1 MVLVRNVQVKICGAG
16 SLSSAWTWTRYRRS
30 LGNHT
35 YLINNQYELQ
45 PGPLIFIC
53 SDFTMLKK
61 LRTVDSYTVNFIFF
75 VTNSV
80 PFMKLQLLTW
90 FLYCTGIYSIVLEI
104 RLWQDL
110 RYFVCKFWNV
120 STVFIYFFK
129 INPLLFFNRFY
140 IITYG
145 FC

>member
-35 YLINNQYELQ
+35 YMINNQYELQ

-104 RLWQDL
+104 RLW
-110 RYFVCKFWNV
+110 
-120 STVFIYFFK
+120 
-129 INPLLFFNRFY
+129 
-140 IITYG
+140 
-145 FC
+145 

>member
-35 YLINNQYELQ
+35 YMINNQYELQ

-61 LRTVDSYTVNFIFF
+61 LRTVDSYTVNFFF
-75 VTNSV
+75 VTN
-80 PFMKLQLLTW
+80 
-90 FLYCTGIYSIVLEI
+90 
-104 RLWQDL
+104 
-110 RYFVCKFWNV
+110 
-120 STVFIYFFK
+120 
-129 INPLLFFNRFY
+129 
-140 IITYG
+140 
-145 FC
+145 